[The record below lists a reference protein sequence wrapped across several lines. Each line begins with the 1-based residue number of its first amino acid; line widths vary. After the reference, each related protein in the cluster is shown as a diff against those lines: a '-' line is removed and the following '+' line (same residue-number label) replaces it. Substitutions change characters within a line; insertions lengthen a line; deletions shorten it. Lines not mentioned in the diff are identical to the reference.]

1 MSSGD
6 TTEQRIMHSK
16 SNNIQIRINYKADEV
31 TEKSFESLLSRYQ
44 ISLEES
50 GKASDFMF
58 DYVHLIHF
66 RFHIINSILC
76 GSYIDSLNWIK
87 YKKSCNES
95 HQ

>member
-1 MSSGD
+1 
-6 TTEQRIMHSK
+6 MHSK
-16 SNNIQIRINYKADEV
+16 SNNIQIRINDKADEL

-58 DYVHLIHF
+58 DYVHLLHF
-66 RFHIINSILC
+66 RFHIINSILG
-76 GSYIDSLNWIK
+76 GSYIDSLDWIK
-87 YKKSCNES
+87 CKKSCNES